1 MCPGGYVVPAAS
13 EENMSAVN
21 GMSYYD
27 RGGEN
32 ANSALLVQIFPEDF
46 GTDHPLGGMYMQREL
61 EKKAFEMAGGGYK
74 VPAQSVGDFLNKN
87 SEPQFE
93 HIKTTYKPDITLCDL
108 DRLFPEYMT
117 DAMREGIV
125 AMGRKIKDFDSQMHC
140 LPHRKAEAHHL

>member
-1 MCPGGYVVPAAS
+1 
-13 EENMSAVN
+13 
-21 GMSYYD
+21 
-27 RGGEN
+27 
-32 ANSALLVQIFPEDF
+32 
-46 GTDHPLGGMYMQREL
+46 
-61 EKKAFEMAGGGYK
+61 MAGGGYK
-74 VPAQSVGDFLNKN
+74 VPAQSVEDFINKN

-125 AMGRKIKDFDSQMHC
+125 AMGRKIKGFDSPDAC